1 MNTNSGQLTPNMVA
15 ANLAA
20 LARELDQAIRA
31 IESADRDRVE
41 RRGAYDLAYARAF
54 LAAEGSMDIR
64 RYVATEQTHDKRM
77 DADVADAT
85 FRHLQ
90 RRIAAINTRVDVGRS
105 VNSALKTE
113 MSLAGLEETP

>member
-1 MNTNSGQLTPNMVA
+1 MNTTGGQLTPNQVA

-41 RRGAYDLAYARAF
+41 KRGAYDLAYARAF
-54 LAAEGSMDIR
+54 INAEGSMDIR
-64 RYVATEQTHDKRM
+64 RYVATEQTHAKRM

-113 MSLAGLEETP
+113 MSLTGLDGTP